1 MTNIS
6 IFLQVLKTNNC
17 IAILNANTKIID
29 DTLYIQCSYY
39 EKLRKILGEQTLD
52 TLLHDVYHT
61 PYATYLEFK
70 DRHPNI
76 PLSIYNIEKRKY
88 FP

>member
-6 IFLQVLKTNNC
+6 IFLQVLKTNNF
-17 IAILNANTKIID
+17 IAILNANTEVID
-29 DTLYIQCSYY
+29 DTLYIQYICY

-61 PYATYLEFK
+61 PYAAYFASETIRQTYNPQK
-70 DRHPNI
+70 C
-76 PLSIYNIEKRKY
+76 IYC
-88 FP
+88 FT